1 VRLICLD
8 PGPYIRERFAEYGG
22 HVRFSGTVSPLELY
36 ARLHGEP
43 DAPVERAGNPFAPEQ
58 LAVLVVD
65 DVPVFLRQRAHSLAA
80 LVRLVHDV
88 SRARPGHYLVAFP
101 SFDYLT
107 LAADAYA
114 EAHPEV
120 DLIRQ
125 APAMSEAE
133 RQAFLDAFRPGAPAR
148 LGFVV
153 LGGVFGESVDFA
165 EARLRGVICVG
176 VGLPP
181 PSLARREL
189 ERHFSAQALD
199 GTTVAYTQ
207 PAMVKVLQMAGRLLR
222 SPSDRGVLCL
232 VDERFGAPGYRQF
245 FPDHWRPRRI
255 RAAAVAGA
263 LDAFWSAPRHDDYT
277 CPGRATRLPALQSII
292 SP

>member
-65 DVPVFLRQRAHSLAA
+65 DVPVYLRQRARSLAA

-133 RQAFLDAFRPGAPAR
+133 RQAFLDAF
-148 LGFVV
+148 
-153 LGGVFGESVDFA
+153 
-165 EARLRGVICVG
+165 
-176 VGLPP
+176 
-181 PSLARREL
+181 
-189 ERHFSAQALD
+189 
-199 GTTVAYTQ
+199 
-207 PAMVKVLQMAGRLLR
+207 
-222 SPSDRGVLCL
+222 
-232 VDERFGAPGYRQF
+232 
-245 FPDHWRPRRI
+245 
-255 RAAAVAGA
+255 
-263 LDAFWSAPRHDDYT
+263 
-277 CPGRATRLPALQSII
+277 
-292 SP
+292 